1 MNKLEVKS
9 AYERK
14 RYNVMDCYNTVTSE
28 TITVTNDTYITSNEI
43 ISMFKKSRDKHKE
56 ESIHVILNNARYQ
69 KCQLVKDASEQ
80 YKINIVYL
88 LTYSPNLKLIKRL

>member
-1 MNKLEVKS
+1 MIKLEVKS

-43 ISMFKKSRDKHKE
+43 LACLKN
-56 ESIHVILNNARYQ
+56 HVINT
-69 KCQLVKDASEQ
+69 KK
-80 YKINIVYL
+80 
-88 LTYSPNLKLIKRL
+88 NLFM